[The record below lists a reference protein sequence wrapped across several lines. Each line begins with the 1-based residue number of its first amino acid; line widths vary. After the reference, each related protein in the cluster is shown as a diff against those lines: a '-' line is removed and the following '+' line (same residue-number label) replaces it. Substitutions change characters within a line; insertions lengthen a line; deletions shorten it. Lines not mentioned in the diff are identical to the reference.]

1 MLQIVSFLFL
11 AKHLVVIIIGI
22 IIIIVI
28 LMPNLAERL
37 VVCVKDRVV
46 RMASLLCSIV
56 ICNCLK
62 VEVNND
68 NLM

>member
-11 AKHLVVIIIGI
+11 AEHLVVIIIGI
-22 IIIIVI
+22 IIIVI
-28 LMPNLAERL
+28 LMPNLTERL
-37 VVCVKDRVV
+37 VICVKDRVV

>member
-11 AKHLVVIIIGI
+11 AEHLVVIIIGI
-22 IIIIVI
+22 VIIIVI

-37 VVCVKDRVV
+37 VICVKDRVV
-46 RMASLLCSIV
+46 RMASLLCSIG

-62 VEVNND
+62 EEVNND